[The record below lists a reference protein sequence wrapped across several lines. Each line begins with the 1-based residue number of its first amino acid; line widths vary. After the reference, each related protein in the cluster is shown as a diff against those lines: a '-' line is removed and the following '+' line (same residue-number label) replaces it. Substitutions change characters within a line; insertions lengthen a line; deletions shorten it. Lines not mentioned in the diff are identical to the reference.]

1 MKKTNLFFLLL
12 SIIFSLSLVSCNQK
26 KESKVVLKANPDSVA
41 LKAINNPAFKEN
53 PNGEN
58 FCWQAAGATR
68 QFISNYELTGDTK
81 WLDAGVKYYD
91 FLISKLIV
99 DPDGYKGWIGEYGY
113 DSRYQQDALVGD
125 AILFA
130 GMLDFCIQVKEN
142 PELNAK
148 YGQKADEII
157 GLAKKDFIEKYD
169 KRGCWVDDA
178 PFGGYI
184 GFNKYLKAD
193 NMKEWIVAPEV
204 SRSGI
209 SHPFNKQED
218 VGEVCLQLFRLT
230 GDKFYWDRAEKIFYT
245 AKAHMQYFDGHYN
258 WNYFDPLYAGDVDLE
273 HNTTKHFVDIH
284 PWRAGYQ
291 AGEVGKI
298 VMAYNYGC
306 VFDSVDIQRIINAN
320 LKVMWNGD
328 KANPVFISS
337 NGLGADGDTLGLAD
351 FKRTYGHSNVKKYEG
366 QLWTSLMPFSQ
377 TIRELSAARFKGD
390 TTSERYIA
398 FKKRMMEKPV
408 SFKRTLVKG
417 EAKPIPFNFTECKDL
432 YCAAVLPH
440 NIKKGEKSVI
450 ICKSRTPGD
459 LQVDLYSADGKL
471 VNTLFKGKMKSD
483 FHTMTWD
490 GKDPK
495 NKETYKGDYKIRWTT
510 AGGYRE
516 FPVVVL

>member
-1 MKKTNLFFLLL
+1 MKKTAGYILLFAF
-12 SIIFSLSLVSCNQK
+12 IFSLSMTSCDQK
-26 KESKVVLKANPDSVA
+26 KETKVTLKANPDSVA
-41 LKAINNPAFKEN
+41 QKAINNPAFKEN

-58 FCWQAAGATR
+58 FCWQAAGANR
-68 QFISNYELTGDTK
+68 QFVSNYELTGDTK
-81 WLDAGVKYYD
+81 WLDAGIKYYD

-113 DSRYQQDALVGD
+113 DSRYLQDALVGD
-125 AILFA
+125 AILMA
-130 GMLDFCIQVKEN
+130 GFMDFCILVKEN
-142 PELNAK
+142 EQLKAK
-148 YGQKADEII
+148 YGQKANELIA
-157 GLAKKDFIEKYD
+157 LAKRDFIEKYD

-218 VGEVCLQLFRLT
+218 VAEVCLQLFRLT
-230 GDKFYWDRAEKIFYT
+230 GDKFYWNRAESIFYT

-258 WNYFDPLYAGDVDLE
+258 WNYFDPLWKGDVDLE

-298 VMAYNYGC
+298 VLAYNYGC

-320 LKVMWNGD
+320 LKVMWNGN
-328 KANPVFISS
+328 KANPVYISS
-337 NGLGADGDTLGLAD
+337 NGKGADGDTVGLAD

-366 QLWTSLMPFSQ
+366 QLWTSLAPFSQ
-377 TIRELSAARFKGD
+377 TIRELSLSRYKGD
-390 TTSERYIA
+390 TTSERYQTA
-398 FKKRMMEKPV
+398 KKRMMENPV
-408 SFKRTLVKG
+408 SFKRKYAKQ
-417 EAKPIPFNFTECKDL
+417 AKPIPFGFTECKDL

-440 NIKKGEKSVI
+440 NIKTGEKSVI
-450 ICKSRTPGD
+450 ICKSRTPGN
-459 LQVDLYSADGKL
+459 LQVDLYSKDGKL
-471 VNTLFKGKMKSD
+471 VNTLFKGKMKSE

-490 GKDPK
+490 GKDPA
-495 NKETYKGDYKIRWTT
+495 NKDKYSGDYKIRWTT

-516 FPVVVL
+516 FPVVVK

>member
-1 MKKTNLFFLLL
+1 MKTSAVHMILLAV
-12 SIIFSLSLVSCNQK
+12 IFSLSMSACTQK
-26 KESKVVLKANPDSVA
+26 KETRPTLKANPDSVA
-41 LKAINNPAFKEN
+41 LRAINNPAFVQN

-58 FCWQAAGATR
+58 FCWQARGAMGT
-68 QFISNYELTGDTK
+68 FLNNYESTKDTK
-81 WLDAGVKYYD
+81 WLDAGIKYYD
-91 FLISKLIV
+91 FIVSKLIV

-113 DSRYQQDALVGD
+113 DSRYFQDAIVGD
-125 AILFA
+125 ALLVA
-130 GMLDFCIQVKEN
+130 GMLDFCILVNEN
-142 PELNAK
+142 ADLKAK
-148 YGQKADEII
+148 YGEKANEYLGI
-157 GLAKKDFIEKYD
+157 AKRDFIEKWD
-169 KRGCWVDDA
+169 KRGCWIDDA

-193 NMKEWIVAPEV
+193 NLKQWIYGPEV

-218 VGEVCLQLFRLT
+218 VAEVCLQLYRLT
-230 GDKFYWDRAEKIFYT
+230 GDKFYWNRAESIFYT
-245 AKAHMQYFDGHYN
+245 AKAHMQYYDGHYN
-258 WNYFDPLYAGDVDLE
+258 WNYFDPLWKGDVDLE

-298 VMAYNYGC
+298 ILAYNYGC

-328 KANPVFISS
+328 KANPVYISS
-337 NGLGADGDTLGLAD
+337 NGLGADGDTVGLAD

-366 QLWTSLMPFSQ
+366 QLWTSLAPFSQ
-377 TIRELSAARFKGD
+377 TIRDLSASRFRGD

-398 FKKRMMEKPV
+398 YKKRMMANPV

-432 YCAAVLPH
+432 YCATVLPH
-440 NIKKGEKSVI
+440 NIKTGEKSII

-459 LQVDLYSADGKL
+459 LQVDLYSKEGKL
-471 VNTLFKGKMKSD
+471 LNTLFKGKMKSE

-490 GKDPK
+490 GKDPSGK
-495 NKETYKGDYKIRWTT
+495 TKYSGEYKIRWTT